1 MSEKHQVEQGKRLKE
16 MRKFLRVNQQEL
28 AQALEVTQPFL
39 SSIENGKSAL
49 SRNLLTNIS
58 NGYPQINTN
67 WLLTGAGEM
76 LLPAF
81 DENKS
86 ALSISE
92 ANEQQIDYAN
102 PQEEM
107 AHLRRRV
114 KNIEQ
119 FVAKKFPDFNA
130 DEI

>member
-16 MRKFLRVNQQEL
+16 MRKFLRTNQQEL

-58 NGYPQINTN
+58 NCYPEINTN
-67 WLLTGAGEM
+67 WLLTGVGAM
-76 LLPAF
+76 LLQTLDNQLPIA
-81 DENKS
+81 
-86 ALSISE
+86 E
-92 ANEQQIDYAN
+92 ANEQTIGYAN

-107 AHLRRRV
+107 AYLRRRV
-114 KNIEQ
+114 KYIEQ
-119 FVAKKFPDFNA
+119 FVAKKFPDFNP
-130 DEI
+130 DEK

>member
-67 WLLTGAGEM
+67 WLLIGAGEM
-76 LLPAF
+76 LLQSFEQQVP
-81 DENKS
+81 
-86 ALSISE
+86 ISE

-130 DEI
+130 DEV